1 MKKLRNLLAILF
13 VLFGMA
19 ANLFAQEIKRI
30 DEDFETLYDLCGE
43 KKPDIAKIKNLLESG
58 VQLNKSSEYSFTP
71 LTNALYNKNPEIA
84 KLLIE
89 YGADVNLKDNNE
101 YFPLNLACQIGDLS
115 LVKLMVSKGADV
127 NCASKQKYSPL
138 IYAVESSSKDSLAL
152 VKFLVEKGANVN
164 AATESGW
171 TALIVAGWE
180 RNGLELIK
188 YLVSKKAD
196 INAKTKDGYNV
207 GMSSTRLIELE
218 CFKFLDEN
226 GFDFKACDKDG
237 LTVLH
242 YFIQT
247 VTCSDRDYIL
257 YYSPVMEKEK
267 EIAEIVAFL
276 AKKID
281 INAVDNSKET
291 VLHYA
296 AQSILDYTAIIEILI
311 KNGANVNALDKYDC
325 TPITFTYDTPKIVQ
339 LFVDSGADLSIKD
352 KWGKTV
358 LDRREE
364 ALKKNPKIADVVE
377 ILKANSKNKKKYTFV
392 QLCEYNYGDQA
403 FEMLK
408 KGKVKGLDDYD
419 ANGCTPLYYAV
430 INNNREL
437 TKALLDKG
445 CDINKRNGKDETT
458 VLNHAVDNQELEMV
472 RLLLSYKP
480 DLTFKYKSS
489 VYSSEADI
497 LYTSIH
503 AKKYHATYNEKK
515 ACEIIKCLLEAGCDP
530 NAVIEGCSDSNYT
543 ITVDCCESGLETFAE
558 ILIEHGGN
566 PFTVW
571 TSSVPQLHDWRSFS
585 IIRND
590 LQGNK
595 IDYEER
601 QAVYRGLVKQFKN
614 KTLVATDNLRL
625 RNGCSLSGRT
635 ITAIKKGTKV
645 KVLEADNM
653 EVIDGIDS
661 CWVKVEVLP
670 GSVDSEGKKLA
681 SGTTGWCFLGYLE

>member
-13 VLFGMA
+13 VFFGMT

-89 YGADVNLKDNNE
+89 YGADVNLKDDDENL
-101 YFPLNLACQIGDLS
+101 PLLLACKIGDLS

-127 NCASKQKYSPL
+127 NCASKQKYTPL

-180 RNGLELIK
+180 ENGLELIK

-196 INAKTKDGYNV
+196 INAKTEDGYNV
-207 GMSSTRLIELE
+207 GMSCSHRINLE
-218 CFKFLDEN
+218 YYKFLDKN

-237 LTVLH
+237 YTVLH
-242 YFIQT
+242 SFVKY
-247 VTCSDRDYIL
+247 VTYDNSARFWFD
-257 YYSPVMEKEK
+257 YSPFLAKEK
-267 EIAEIVAFL
+267 EIAEIIAFL
-276 AKKID
+276 AQKVD
-281 INAVDNSKET
+281 INATDNSKGT
-291 VLHYA
+291 ALHLA
-296 AQSILDYTAIIEILI
+296 CQAVADYTVIIEPLI
-311 KNGANVNALDKYDC
+311 KNGANVNALNAVGC
-325 TPITFTYDTPKIVQ
+325 TPIFYTGNTPNIVQ
-339 LFVDSGADLSIKD
+339 LLINSGADLSIKN

-358 LDRREE
+358 LDSREE
-364 ALKKNPKIADVVE
+364 ALKRNPEIKSVVE
-377 ILKANSKNKKKYTFV
+377 ILKANSKDKKEYSFV
-392 QLCEYNYGDQA
+392 QLCEYNYADKA
-403 FEMLK
+403 LEMLK
-408 KGKVKGLDDYD
+408 KGKVKGLDDCD
-419 ANGCTPLYYAV
+419 SEGNTPLYYAV
-430 INNNREL
+430 IHNNLEL
-437 TKALLDKG
+437 TKALLGKG
-445 CDINKRNGKDETT
+445 CDINKRNGKKGIT
-458 VLNHAVDNQELEMV
+458 VLHHAVDNKELEMV
-472 RLLLSYKP
+472 KFLLSYKP
-480 DLTFKYKSS
+480 DLTLTYDYNGYNK
-489 VYSSEADI
+489 VNI
-497 LYTSIH
+497 LFISIH
-503 AKKYHATYNEKK
+503 APDYKTEK
-515 ACEIIKCLLEAGCDP
+515 ACEIIKCLLDAGCDP
-530 NAVIEGCSDSNYT
+530 NAVIEGGSDSNYT
-543 ITVDCCESGLETFAE
+543 ITAKCCLSGQEEFAE
-558 ILIEHGGN
+558 LLIERGGN

-585 IIRND
+585 IIRKD
-590 LQGNK
+590 LQGDK
-595 IDYEER
+595 IGYDR
-601 QAVYRGLVKQFKN
+601 RKAVYRGLVKQFKN

-625 RNGCSLSGRT
+625 RNECGLSGRT

-653 EVIDGIDS
+653 EVIDDIHS

-681 SGTTGWCFLGYLE
+681 GGTTGWCFLGYLK